1 MGPALFFLTLDRGSL
16 LRLLALISGALALA
30 LYCWGLLH
38 LLGAVL
44 AAEDGGADSAPVRP
58 CRSVG
63 AGAGEVSGYS
73 VSYVPLRFVC
83 ETRGGGSYVSDQ
95 VPGYVNPGALGF
107 ALAGTAL
114 GVGAGYEAESRARR
128 AVTPANEEP
137 GPTS

>member
-1 MGPALFFLTLDRGSL
+1 MFFLTLDRGSL

-44 AAEDGGADSAPVRP
+44 AAEDGGADSAPLRP

-63 AGAGEVSGYS
+63 GGGGGGQVSGYS
-73 VSYVPLRFVC
+73 VDYVPLRFVC
-83 ETRGGGSYVSDQ
+83 ETRGGGSYLSDQ
-95 VPGYVNPGALGF
+95 VPAYVNPGALGF

-137 GPTS
+137 EPTS